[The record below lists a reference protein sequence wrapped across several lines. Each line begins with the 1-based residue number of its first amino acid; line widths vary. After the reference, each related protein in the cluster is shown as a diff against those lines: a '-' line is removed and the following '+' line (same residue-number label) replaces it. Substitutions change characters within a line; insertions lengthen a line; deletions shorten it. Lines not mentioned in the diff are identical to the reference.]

1 MKDLYQ
7 DSLRYYCF
15 AIGELPDKD
24 KFLQAMKET
33 VTREE
38 LRVFFCCPSTAA
50 SRKNYFRARRAGI
63 DEKEFNRRATRLV
76 EQGMIMRYTRREGVP
91 MNGAISF
98 ICLSSS
104 TDKGGQLPP
113 EGLCRV
119 DGCGH

>member
-7 DSLRYYCF
+7 DLLRYYCF

-38 LRVFFCCPSTAA
+38 LRVFFLLPFNGSIAEKKLL
-50 SRKNYFRARRAGI
+50 SRARRAGI

-76 EQGMIMRYTRREGVP
+76 EQGMIMRYTRP
-91 MNGAISF
+91 
-98 ICLSSS
+98 
-104 TDKGGQLPP
+104 GGRTYERGNIVHMSEQ
-113 EGLCRV
+113 
-119 DGCGH
+119 